1 MRQVNQGLALFGRG
15 HAAYHG
21 PTMDARADGN
31 EAHPNST
38 SLYEPAFVGREPEL
52 AQLKAA
58 FDAAAAGTGALVAVL
73 GEPGI
78 GKSSLCEQLA
88 RYVGS
93 RGGRTLVGH
102 CYEEGSRSLPYLPF
116 VQALNSYVLDRDVEV
131 LRSELGPGISDVAH
145 IIPAISERMAVE
157 PRTPRDPEDD
167 LWHLQQATANFLR
180 GAASS
185 QP

>member
-1 MRQVNQGLALFGRG
+1 SGAGIPPIMAL
-15 HAAYHG
+15 
-21 PTMDARADGN
+21 TMDPRAEGSQ
-31 EAHPNST
+31 AHLEST
-38 SLYEPAFVGREPEL
+38 ALYQPTFVGREPEL

-58 FDAAAAGTGALVAVL
+58 FDGAVAGAGALVAVL

-116 VQALNSYVLDRDVEV
+116 VQALNSYVLDREVEA
-131 LRSELGPGISDVAH
+131 LRSELGP
-145 IIPAISERMAVE
+145 
-157 PRTPRDPEDD
+157 
-167 LWHLQQATANFLR
+167 
-180 GAASS
+180 
-185 QP
+185 